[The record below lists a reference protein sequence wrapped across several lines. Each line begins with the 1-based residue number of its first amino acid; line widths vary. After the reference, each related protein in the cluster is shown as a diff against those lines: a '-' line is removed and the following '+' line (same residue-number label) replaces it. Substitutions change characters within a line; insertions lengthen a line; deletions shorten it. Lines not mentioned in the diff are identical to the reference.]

1 MTEDTDNPYT
11 VTVDR
16 LSLATALDLLRE
28 YETELEDSG
37 ADEGPYTN
45 EISET
50 IDNWTTLSSTA
61 VKRSLPTVKS
71 ES

>member
-1 MTEDTDNPYT
+1 MTENTDNPHT

-45 EISET
+45 EVSET
-50 IDNWTTLSSTA
+50 IERLDDALRDRSGAQSSN
-61 VKRSLPTVKS
+61 RQ
-71 ES
+71 E